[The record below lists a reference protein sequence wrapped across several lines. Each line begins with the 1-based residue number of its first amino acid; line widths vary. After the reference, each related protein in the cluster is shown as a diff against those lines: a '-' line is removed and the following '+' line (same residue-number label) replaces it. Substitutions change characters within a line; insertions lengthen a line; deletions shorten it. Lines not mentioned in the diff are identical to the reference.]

1 MRPQGRLDPLAS
13 GYSAPIDSPL
23 YERRPSGWVYRDT
36 QFTAVTFETN
46 EEAVLDIL
54 PAPLRPAHT
63 PPRATIVVLECRD
76 STFGA
81 YDEIKFEV
89 AVELGGKVFRY
100 CPYIMVGA
108 LDGTLAPDAAMAM
121 GREVLGVPK
130 KIGRIRVRREAD
142 QVAVSLERPIG
153 TAIVTVSV
161 SPREAVSPAEA
172 GLATDTPVVHLRL
185 IPSVAEVLP
194 PSRARPLGHREARRS
209 RARAARTRLRAVR
222 LVVDRGPLAPPARAP
237 RPSGG
242 HVPRRP
248 RHPAHGPGRARVHDA
263 APLASPRCCG
273 ANVCSCTLG

>member
-36 QFTAVTFETN
+36 QFTAVTFETD

-185 IPSVAEVLP
+185 IPSVEEGP
-194 PSRARPLGHREARRS
+194 PSVAEL
-209 RARAARTRLRAVR
+209 VR
-222 LVVDRGPLAPPARAP
+222 WDTVKRVDPEHVRRGPGSVRYGSSSTEDPWHRL
-237 RPSGG
+237 
-242 HVPRRP
+242 
-248 RHPAHGPGRARVHDA
+248 PAHRVLQAVTFRGDLDI
-263 APLASPRCCG
+263 PPTGQVVLEYTTLPR
-273 ANVCSCTLG
+273 